1 MAFTNSTGISTSTS
15 GSTIINSIDPLA
27 SNSTIPLVHF
37 DSTGITISND
47 TKLNLN
53 YKKVYDKLE
62 EVKENS
68 KEDNKDI
75 LDALAEIRGDIAELY
90 SRLDKDKIENIRGE
104 ILNFADSIHAGDNHS
119 REQYHRIVERN
130 IEYHKLI
137 EKYDMKNGVLDL
149 AMEVIMKSYQE
160 HEDKDDFI

>member
-1 MAFTNSTGISTSTS
+1 MDLFDFIAHNFPWLAGICLLLSVIFQVTKIPINPWGWLIKKISSAITSE
-15 GSTIINSIDPLA
+15 IRLQ
-27 SNSTIPLVHF
+27 
-37 DSTGITISND
+37 
-47 TKLNLN
+47 
-53 YKKVYDKLE
+53 LE

-160 HEDKDDFI
+160 HEEKDDFI